1 MRRWLVTIRESKRI
15 SQYKAAE
22 LAGISQ
28 SYYAAIETG
37 TRGKPLSVDIAKKL
51 AAALGFDWQ
60 RFYEET
66 ESNDADAKVSST
78 ATK

>member
-1 MRRWLVTIRESKRI
+1 MRKWLAEIREAKGL

-37 TRGKPLSVDIAKKL
+37 GRGKPLSVDIAKKI
-51 AAALGFDWQ
+51 AEALDFDWQ
-60 RFYEET
+60 LFYPDEPA
-66 ESNDADAKVSST
+66 NGNN
-78 ATK
+78 